1 MWKYNQTYN
10 LHGDSLYH
18 SADELYHYGVLGMR
32 WHNRRIR
39 RQQYNNDLVKSRR
52 EKATQHVL
60 DLKNKNANIDKINK
74 AKIKADKIKRSKY
87 GQTRGQILGKGIIR
101 QLGSS
106 LIGGTAYK
114 MASHAGADK
123 TANVIAALTS
133 GYQTVNALKTGY
145 KLVTAYDKPT
155 KKSGT
160 RMSYK

>member
-1 MWKYNQTYN
+1 MWKYNETNNLPSTEIYN
-10 LHGDSLYH
+10 

-32 WHNRRIR
+32 WHNRRMR
-39 RQQYNNDLVKSRR
+39 MQKYNNDLVKSRR

-60 DLKNKNANIDKINK
+60 DLKNKHANINKIEK

-87 GQTRGQILGKGIIR
+87 GQTRGQILGKGILR
-101 QLGSS
+101 QLGSGI
-106 LIGGTAYK
+106 IGGTAYK
-114 MASHAGADK
+114 MASHAGKEK
-123 TANVIAALTS
+123 TARTIAALTS

-145 KLVTAYDKPT
+145 KLFTAYDKPT